1 MPFFSLLYFIQILIN
16 DAVDLKLN
24 YQVVLQQ
31 RYIYTQSVENCNS
44 RSTTMRKAR
53 NTLLLGAGGGR
64 GNGWEGCSQHRLR
77 GFSKAESSPGK
88 KRNISSSSWALLSSQ
103 GLRAVPSCLLTVL
116 NWGFSLLIFYSVLE
130 IFKKKQ
136 NICYFTTNGLRSTVL
151 NNLSSSFGKGGAEL
165 QSVPVP

>member
-1 MPFFSLLYFIQILIN
+1 MAFFSLYFIKILIN
-16 DAVDLKLN
+16 DAVDLKPK

-44 RSTTMRKAR
+44 RSTIMRKAR
-53 NTLLLGAGGGR
+53 NTLLLGAGGGGE
-64 GNGWEGCSQHRLR
+64 GNWEGCSQHRLH

-88 KRNISSSSWALLSSQ
+88 KRNISSSSWAPLSLQ
-103 GLRAVPSCLLTVL
+103 GLRAHPSCLLTVL
-116 NWGFSLLIFYSVLE
+116 NSGFSLLIFYSVLE

-136 NICYFTTNGLRSTVL
+136 NICCFTTSGLRSTVL
-151 NNLSSSFGKGGAEL
+151 NNLLSSFGKGGAEL